1 MVSTVCVYSVVPWSD
16 CSDATVLFCAF
27 VRRGQFLKLI
37 LATKILPQLSSV
49 QHAAVRRQSRSLIGL
64 GRDKSEV
71 CKVRYPTRDGTTI
84 LYEYFQRP
92 ACATSTTSA
101 HVFLTRLKSTS
112 TAAAGGPEH
121 LFGITNIIRLFASGF
136 LVPQRGRGPDATD
149 PSFLALQ
156 TYQQKQASL
165 GSHVTHNH
173 SYLLS

>member
-1 MVSTVCVYSVVPWSD
+1 MC
-16 CSDATVLFCAF
+16 
-27 VRRGQFLKLI
+27 R
-37 LATKILPQLSSV
+37 
-49 QHAAVRRQSRSLIGL
+49 
-64 GRDKSEV
+64 
-71 CKVRYPTRDGTTI
+71 
-84 LYEYFQRP
+84 
-92 ACATSTTSA
+92 ATSTTSA

-173 SYLLS
+173 SYLLSCELTESRRENHRHTRANLVRSSSIFLSGVADLSTKEVLSRLRYSKGVSTPSAVGP